1 MNPILYSTIIRL
13 VEQRRY
19 TREELSEALE
29 NLGHRRY
36 RDETISKHIKKIQN
50 HYGVV
55 FRSMRGEDPGYV
67 IDRSDQSPQ
76 DYEKERHVERLVD
89 LELIQG
95 VGNDESL
102 KDSIQFGDELLETG
116 SNYLKALK
124 NAIVN
129 RKCVQF
135 DHYNYTKEQWTFDRI
150 LHPYLLKESNYS
162 WYMLGEEVKPGQ
174 LKEVKLF
181 GLDRIKNV
189 RILER
194 DFRPNPNF
202 PGKAYFANRIGVSG
216 GAMKD
221 ENGKVNEDVRT
232 VKLRLYKR
240 IRQIVKKKKIHP
252 SQVNDHEQHHDHEGL
267 SLDITLSVMINWDL
281 IKFIKANAGDVKV
294 LEPIALRDMIK
305 DQLEAGAAFL

>member
-1 MNPILYSTIIRL
+1 MDPILYSTIIRL
-13 VEQRRY
+13 VEQKRY

-29 NLGHRRY
+29 NMGLRRY
-36 RDETISKHIKKIQN
+36 NNQTISRHISKIQN

-55 FRSMRGEDPGYV
+55 FRSSRGENPGFV
-67 IDRSDQSPQ
+67 IDRSNQSPQ
-76 DYEKERHVERLVD
+76 DYEKERHVERLAD
-89 LELIQG
+89 LELIRG
-95 VGNDESL
+95 VGNDPSL
-102 KDSIQFGDELLETG
+102 EDSIQFGDELIETG
-116 SNYLKALK
+116 SKYLTAFK

-135 DHYNYTKEQWTFDRI
+135 DHYNYFLEQWKFDRI

-162 WYMLGEEVKPGQ
+162 WYVFGEEVKPGQ
-174 LKEVKLF
+174 PNQVRLF
-181 GLDRIKNV
+181 ALDRIKNV

-194 DFRPNPNF
+194 EFRPNPNF

-221 ENGKVNEDVRT
+221 ENGNVNEEVRT
-232 VKLRLYKR
+232 VKLRLYNR

-252 SQVNDHEQHHDHEGL
+252 SQVNGHEQHHDHEGL

>member
-1 MNPILYSTIIRL
+1 MNAILYSTIIRL

-29 NLGHRRY
+29 NIGFRRY
-36 RDETISKHIKKIQN
+36 TDATISRHVREIKN
-50 HYGVV
+50 HYGVF
-55 FRSMRGEDPGYV
+55 FRSMRGEYPGYV
-67 IDRSDQSPQ
+67 IDRSNQSLE

-95 VGNDESL
+95 VGNEESL

-116 SNYLKALK
+116 SKYLTAFK

-135 DHYNYTKEQWTFDRI
+135 DHYNYTKERWTFDRT

-162 WYMLGEEVKPGQ
+162 WYVLGEEIVPGQ
-174 LKEVKLF
+174 PNEVKLF

-189 RILER
+189 RILDR
-194 DFRPNPNF
+194 GFRPNPNF

-221 ENGKVNEDVRT
+221 ESGNFNEEVRT
-232 VKLRLYKR
+232 VKLRLYNR

-252 SQVNDHEQHHDHEGL
+252 SQVNDHEQHHDHKGL

-294 LEPIALRDMIK
+294 LEPIVLRDMIK